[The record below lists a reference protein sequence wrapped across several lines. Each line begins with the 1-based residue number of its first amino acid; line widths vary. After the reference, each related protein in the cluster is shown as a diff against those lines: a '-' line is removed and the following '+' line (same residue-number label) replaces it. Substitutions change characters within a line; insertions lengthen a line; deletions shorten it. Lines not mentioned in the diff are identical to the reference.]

1 MDISS
6 FPSFGMS
13 LNATTTKYWSQVYIM
28 FQHTFFLF
36 QGDIDGNGT
45 LDCEEFVTVLLH
57 IKKMSNEEYLPKAF
71 KYFDKDGNG
80 YIEMEELMEAL
91 ADDEL
96 GPNEQVVKDIIRD
109 VDTDKVSSQNKLKRT
124 MFQVA
129 SSERSCQET
138 ISFPSFVFV
147 KCKLMFDKVKL
158 LHLGRSVNQQQSP

>member
-1 MDISS
+1 
-6 FPSFGMS
+6 
-13 LNATTTKYWSQVYIM
+13 L
-28 FQHTFFLF
+28 

-91 ADDEL
+91 GDDEL

-109 VDTDKVSSQNKLKRT
+109 VDTDKVSSGNKLIKIFDHWMLMYHT
-124 MFQVA
+124 
-129 SSERSCQET
+129 
-138 ISFPSFVFV
+138 VF
-147 KCKLMFDKVKL
+147 
-158 LHLGRSVNQQQSP
+158 